1 MAFSDKE
8 NKQSLIRDFSKGAF
22 VWYNFRQ
29 GSSILYVYSR
39 RVDEAVTELL
49 ESKGKVENCSI
60 EQVLNNQSESN
71 IYDYIVGIDVIEESR
86 CPQNLLDICH
96 QLLKTDGRLIIG
108 VENRYAIKYI
118 CGDRDPYTNHNFDGI
133 ENYRRL
139 SDADWDSIAG
149 RCYSMSELKLMLS
162 QAGFDNDKFYSVMP
176 SLQETQLV
184 YAEGYEPVE
193 ELAMRYFPLYNYPD
207 SVFLEEQYLY
217 TDLIKNGMFHKMANA
232 YIIECSIDGRFDDT
246 LHATISL
253 DRGHENAL
261 VTSICEHDGV
271 RSVLKKAVYQEGIH
285 KLNEMQDN
293 LRDLSERGINVV
305 DSCVDG
311 DTFVM
316 PYVDAP
322 VAMNELKA
330 IAKKDKN
337 AFLKAMDDM
346 YELILKSSEHTGV
359 LSEKDRNSAHGRDVG
374 PVLARGYIDMVPL
387 NCFYDESA
395 KDSKSRFIYY
405 DQEFYWENCPARA
418 VMYRSIMII
427 YDGTDKEFERIV
439 AKGDLLDRYG
449 LSECEDMWQRMSSR
463 FTDVLRN
470 QKPLRPYYENKR
482 IDGRI
487 LYTNREKINY
497 SAKEYQK
504 IFVDIFDG
512 FDDSKKL
519 ILFGSGRFTERFL
532 FQFAGDYNIYSIVDN
547 NSAKW
552 GTTMQGVPVNSP
564 DILKDIPEKD
574 RHIIICI
581 KGYNGVVNQLKDM
594 GIMNYHIYDPGND
607 YPDKRKEHV
616 AQILA
621 AGQGNSSVTGLDK
634 SDIDKPYNVGYIAG
648 VFDLFHIG
656 HLNMFKRAKEQCR
669 YLIVGVVSDEG
680 VRLNKQAEPFVPFDE
695 RIEMVRSCK
704 YVDEA
709 IKLPL
714 NLCGTKDIF
723 NVYHFDVQFSGSD
736 YEHDPGWLAEKE
748 FLEKN
753 GATMVFFPYTQST
766 SSTKLKKA
774 IEGRI
779 NN

>member
-346 YELILKSSEHTGV
+346 YELILNSSEHTGV

-405 DQEFYWENCPARA
+405 DQEFYWENCPAKA
-418 VMYRSIMII
+418 VMYRSITII

-439 AKGDLLDRYG
+439 LRGELFDRYG
-449 LSECEDMWQRMSSR
+449 LSECDDMWQRMSSR
-463 FTDVLRN
+463 FTETLRN

-648 VFDLFHIG
+648 VFDLHIG

-753 GATMVFFPYTQST
+753 GSTMVFFPYTQST

-774 IEGRI
+774 IEDRT

>member
-405 DQEFYWENCPARA
+405 DQEFYWENCPAKA

-439 AKGDLLDRYG
+439 PKWDLLDRYG

-753 GATMVFFPYTQST
+753 GSTMVFFPYTQST

-774 IEGRI
+774 IEVRT